1 MATPVFVLGL
11 QRSGTTWI
19 ANLLAGSG
27 GVAAVT
33 AAEHRG
39 VHESLFF
46 SHFATAFGPF
56 DDAEARGRFRAAF
69 AASDYFLLSGVSE
82 ATLDAALAR
91 GRDYADAFAA
101 VMDAVAERQGCALW
115 LEKSPH
121 HTLLAEDLAR
131 RFPEARFVCV
141 TRSSA
146 GLIASRLSAY
156 GRRPPRGARRAADIL
171 RGALT
176 NALHVRSLRR
186 FCAGCDRA
194 LPLRYESFVA
204 DEAEGK
210 RALRDF
216 LGLDGAR
223 EDMRSRFA
231 PNSSHAAPGARR
243 LSPGDRVWV
252 AIGAGVGR
260 LTPLALLA
268 MVERARS
275 RARGCVWPD
284 WVWLRSGFRPEG
296 ARRGVGVDRGPR
308 GRGAVG

>member
-27 GVAAVT
+27 AVAAVT
-33 AAEHRG
+33 APEHRG

-69 AASDYFLLSGVSE
+69 AASDYFLLTGVSE
-82 ATLDAALAR
+82 ATLDDAIAR
-91 GRDYADAFAA
+91 ARDYADVFAA
-101 VMDAVAERQGCALW
+101 VMDAIADRQGCAHW
-115 LEKSPH
+115 LEKSPQ
-121 HTLLAEDLAR
+121 HTLLADELAR
-131 RFPEARFVCV
+131 RFPQARFICV

-171 RGALT
+171 RGALA

-186 FCAGCDRA
+186 FCAVCDRA
-194 LPLRYESFVA
+194 LLLRYERFA
-204 DEAEGK
+204 EDEADGK

-216 LGLDGAR
+216 LGLDGAP
-223 EDMRSRFA
+223 EEMRSRFA
-231 PNSSHAAPGARR
+231 PNSSHTGPGARR
-243 LSPGDRVWV
+243 LSRTDRLWV

-268 MVERARS
+268 MIARARR

-284 WVWLRSGFRPEG
+284 WVWVRSGFRP
-296 ARRGVGVDRGPR
+296 DRAPPG
-308 GRGAVG
+308 GCGAVD